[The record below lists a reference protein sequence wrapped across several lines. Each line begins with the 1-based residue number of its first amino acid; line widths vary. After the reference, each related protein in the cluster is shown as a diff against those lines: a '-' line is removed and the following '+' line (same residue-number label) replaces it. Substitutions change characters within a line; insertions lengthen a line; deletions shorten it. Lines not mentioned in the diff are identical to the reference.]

1 MQYLTDVPPHP
12 TKSVITLDF
21 PMTHADI
28 LEKFK
33 QHIQANPGKPN
44 KKRVAVI
51 DSIVSNPGVLLP
63 WKDMVKICKQEGIFS
78 LIDAAHSIGQEVG
91 INLHDIDPD
100 FWVSV
105 RAQTMYC

>member
-1 MQYLTDVPPHP
+1 
-12 TKSVITLDF
+12 
-21 PMTHADI
+21 MTRADI

-33 QHIQANPGKPN
+33 QHVQANPGAPN

-63 WKDMVKICKQEGIFS
+63 WKEIVKICKQEGIFS

-105 RAQTMYC
+105 RAQTMYS